1 MQLNINH
8 KWYWSR
14 VSKRYQKPVHGAAST
29 NRFVIMMIFFFT
41 TLVKY
46 LNWMHLSGQH
56 SSVHFVDVCQGGLQR
71 LHPRT
76 FINSPNLSPSVCVQA
91 CTQGTIIPMDAP
103 DIPPPPTRQVHLKP
117 TSVNHTI
124 PSPQPFLS
132 PPRPPP
138 RHAHGCDRV

>member
-1 MQLNINH
+1 
-8 KWYWSR
+8 
-14 VSKRYQKPVHGAAST
+14 
-29 NRFVIMMIFFFT
+29 
-41 TLVKY
+41 
-46 LNWMHLSGQH
+46 MHLPGQH

-103 DIPPPPTRQVHLKP
+103 DIPPPPARQVHLKP

-124 PSPQPFLS
+124 QVPNLSFLH
-132 PPRPPP
+132 P
-138 RHAHGCDRV
+138 AHPHDTHTAAIVFKYYHYATVWMTMHNT